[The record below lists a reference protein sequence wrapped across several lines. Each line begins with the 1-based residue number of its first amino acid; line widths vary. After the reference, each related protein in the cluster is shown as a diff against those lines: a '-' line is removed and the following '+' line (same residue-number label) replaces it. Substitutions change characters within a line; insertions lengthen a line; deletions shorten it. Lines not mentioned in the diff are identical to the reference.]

1 MEELGADVLLLQV
14 LSPCRVASSDCS
26 PYTESYTYTANLWA
40 LCLVQGPFSVDVARV
55 QTLLISSSLD
65 RLGEVAMT

>member
-1 MEELGADVLLLQV
+1 VLLLQV

-40 LCLVQGPFSVDVARV
+40 LCLVQGPFSVARV